1 MRWFLK
7 TPALALNHWVPRW
20 PGGSLPLF
28 WVASWGMT
36 YSVREVLL
44 FLAFFTHC
52 SVHLGGGRK
61 EATLRKINREWM
73 ASGIWAVFPIMLHY
87 GDPSRGGWGYNY
99 NVKGVER
106 SELGTRILYFVQWQV
121 SSYLSFFYF
130 EWEVGIKFQV
140 SVNLKMSEGS
150 R

>member
-1 MRWFLK
+1 
-7 TPALALNHWVPRW
+7 
-20 PGGSLPLF
+20 
-28 WVASWGMT
+28 
-36 YSVREVLL
+36 
-44 FLAFFTHC
+44 
-52 SVHLGGGRK
+52 
-61 EATLRKINREWM
+61 
-73 ASGIWAVFPIMLHY
+73 MLHY
-87 GDPSRGGWGYNY
+87 GGPSRGGWGYNY
-99 NVKGVER
+99 NVKDVER